1 MSGDQRYA
9 AGNRRVLEMSDL
21 VTRFYVDE
29 GTVHAVNGVSLVLD
43 EGEVLALVGESGS
56 GKSVTMLS
64 VMGLIP
70 KPAGEILAGRV
81 LLDGKNLLELNDREL
96 CEVRGKDIAMVFQ
109 DPMTSLNP
117 VMSIGRQIE
126 ESLSIHLELTK
137 SDARKRVIE
146 LLNLV
151 GIPDPADRARDFP
164 HQFSG
169 GMRQRVM
176 IAMALSCEPKVLIAD
191 EPTTALDVTIQS
203 QIVSLIK
210 RLQSTLGMAVI
221 WITHDLGLVARLA
234 DRVAVM
240 YGGRIVETG
249 MLDDVFYRSHHP
261 YTLGLLKS
269 VPRLDQ
275 LVSEGL
281 AEIRGSPPDCI
292 DLPPGCAFA
301 PRCDYCVERCSVE
314 VPELVS
320 TELPGMRT
328 ACWEWE
334 RLGGTG

>member
-1 MSGDQRYA
+1 
-9 AGNRRVLEMSDL
+9 LEISDL

-29 GTVHAVNGVSLVLD
+29 GTVHAVNGVSLDLH
-43 EGEVLALVGESGS
+43 EGETLALVGESGS

-70 KPAGEILAGRV
+70 KSNGEIAAGSV
-81 LLDGKNLLELNDREL
+81 VLDGQNLLELDDRQL
-96 CEVRGKDIAMVFQ
+96 SRIRGRDIAMVFQ

-117 VMSIGRQIE
+117 VMSVGKQIE
-126 ESLSIHLELTK
+126 ESLSIHLMLRKTE
-137 SDARKRVIE
+137 ARKRVVE
-146 LLNLV
+146 LLDLV
-151 GIPDPADRARDFP
+151 GIPEPADRARDFP

-203 QIVSLIK
+203 QIVSLVK
-210 RLQSTLGMAVI
+210 RLQGTLGMAVI

-240 YGGRIVETG
+240 YAGRIAEIG
-249 MLDDVFYRSHHP
+249 KLDDIYYRSHHP

-275 LVSEGL
+275 LTSEAL
-281 AEIRGSPPDCI
+281 EEIRGSPPDCI

-301 PRCDYCVERCSVE
+301 PRCDFRVDRCSSE
-314 VPELVS
+314 TPELVS
-320 TELPGMRT
+320 TPIPDHCT
-328 ACWEWE
+328 ACWEWQK
-334 RLGGTG
+334 LGGDGSPGK